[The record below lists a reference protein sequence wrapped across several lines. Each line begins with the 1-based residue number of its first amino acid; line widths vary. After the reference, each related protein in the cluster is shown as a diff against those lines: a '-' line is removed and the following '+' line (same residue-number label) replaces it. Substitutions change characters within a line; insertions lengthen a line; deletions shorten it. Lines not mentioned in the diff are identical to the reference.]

1 MNDAAG
7 WRALRAL
14 AVAAALAATLAACH
28 KAAVTP
34 AVDWA
39 AERTA
44 FIEADLRASPEFAV
58 HVGRHEYDGQV
69 ADLSRSGLDAD
80 VARLKAAVLHF
91 GAIPESALDAP
102 QRFER
107 QYLLQILEGQLFWLD
122 TVGKPFHDPVWYMNQ
137 LDPSV
142 YIVRD
147 YAPLATRL
155 TGYVGQLEQVPR
167 VLAQARANLQLPLPR
182 PHVERAIEGL
192 KGYATFFEGD
202 ARQVFAGSAGP
213 PQRAALDAATA
224 RAVAAVREFA
234 AWLEAQR
241 PAATNDFAL
250 GADRFAQMLKATE
263 GVTIPV
269 AQIKAAGEADLARN
283 RARLDAACARFLPRR
298 PLAGCLAKFRA
309 HKSPDGPVAGAQR
322 QLVELKAFLVDR
334 DVLSIP
340 GDEQSHVAEAPPYER
355 DNGAYTVIPGP
366 YEKNRDAIYYIAP
379 PDPAWTRREQ
389 QDYVMSEGILLNTSV
404 HEVWPGHFLQDL
416 HANRATSPVGSLYFS
431 YAYSEGW
438 AHYAEELMAELGLRD
453 GDPELAIAQ
462 SLDALLRDARL
473 LSAIGL
479 HTEGMTLA
487 DSERLFRERAFQ
499 DAATARQQA
508 ARGALEP
515 AYLAYTL
522 GKLMIRRLREDW
534 TATRGGRTAWKAFH
548 DELLSHGS
556 PPIPLLRRQMLGS
569 DAGPLL

>member
-1 MNDAAG
+1 VNAAAG
-7 WRALRAL
+7 WRALLPL
-14 AVAAALAATLAACH
+14 AVACTLAACH
-28 KAAVTP
+28 KAPVTP

-44 FIEADLRASPEFAV
+44 FIEADLRASPAFAV

-69 ADLSRSGLDAD
+69 GDFSRTGLERE
-80 VARLKAAVLHF
+80 VARLKAAVLRF
-91 GAIPESALDAP
+91 GAIPDSALDAP

-107 QYLLQILEGQLFWLD
+107 QYLLQIVEGQLFWLD
-122 TVGKPFHDPVWYMNQ
+122 TVGQPFHDPVWYMEQ

-142 YIVRD
+142 YVDRD

-155 TGYVGQLEQVPR
+155 TGYLGQLGQVPR

-182 PHVERAIEGL
+182 PHVERAIDGL
-192 KGYATFFEGD
+192 KSYATFFGAD
-202 ARQVFAGSAGP
+202 ARQVFAP
-213 PQRAALDAATA
+213 ITDPVQRAALDAATT
-224 RAVAAVREFA
+224 RAVAAVRDFA
-234 AWLEAQR
+234 AWLQAQL
-241 PAATNDFAL
+241 PAATDDFAL

-283 RARLDAACARFLPRR
+283 RARLEAACARFLPRR
-298 PLAGCLAKFRA
+298 PVADCIAKLRA

-322 QLVELKAFLVDR
+322 QLAELKAFLVAH
-334 DVLSIP
+334 DVVSIP
-340 GDEQSHVAEAPPYER
+340 GNEESRVAAAPAYQR
-355 DNGAYTVIPGP
+355 GYGAYTIIPGTF
-366 YEKNRDAIYYIAP
+366 EKKRDAVYYIEP

-389 QDYVMSEGILLNTSV
+389 RDYVMDEATLLNTSV
-404 HEVWPGHFLQDL
+404 HEVWPGHFLQFL
-416 HANRATSPVGSLYFS
+416 HANRSASPVGSLYDS
-431 YAYSEGW
+431 NAYAEGW
-438 AHYAEELMAELGLRD
+438 AHYAEELMAELGLRE
-453 GDPELAIAQ
+453 GDPEAAIAQ
-462 SLDALLRDARL
+462 AHDALLRDARL

-479 HTEGMTLA
+479 HTEGMTLS

-508 ARGALEP
+508 LRGALEP
-515 AYLAYTL
+515 AYLNYTL

-534 TATRGGRTAWKAFH
+534 TATRGGRAAWKAFH

>member
-1 MNDAAG
+1 MKPAAG
-7 WRALRAL
+7 WRALLSL
-14 AVAAALAATLAACH
+14 AVAAVLATTLAACH
-28 KAAVTP
+28 KAPVTP

-44 FIEADLRASPEFAV
+44 FIEADLRASPGFAV
-58 HVGRHEYDGQV
+58 HAGRHEYDGQV
-69 ADLSRSGLDAD
+69 GDFSRAGLERE
-80 VARLKAAVLHF
+80 VARLKAALLHF

-122 TVGKPFHDPVWYMNQ
+122 TVGQPYHDPVWYMDQ

-142 YIVRD
+142 YTDRD

-155 TGYVGQLEQVPR
+155 AGYVGQLEQVPR

-182 PHVERAIEGL
+182 PQVERAIAGL
-192 KGYATFFEGD
+192 AGYATFFEGD

-213 PQRAALDAATA
+213 PQRAALDAATT
-224 RAVAAVREFA
+224 RAVSAVREFA
-234 AWLEAQR
+234 AWLQAQL
-241 PAATNDFAL
+241 PAATDDFAL

-298 PLAGCLAKFRA
+298 PVVDCIAKLRA

-322 QLVELKAFLVDR
+322 QLAELKAFLVAR
-334 DVLSIP
+334 DVISIP
-340 GDEQSHVAEAPPYER
+340 GNEESRVAEAPPYQR
-355 DNGAYTVIPGP
+355 DNGAYTIIPGP
-366 YEKNRDAIYYIAP
+366 FEKKRDAVYYIAP
-379 PDPAWTRREQ
+379 PDPAWSRKEQ
-389 QDYVMSEGILLNTSV
+389 QDYIPDEATLLNTSV
-404 HEVWPGHFLQDL
+404 HEVWPGHFLQFL
-416 HANRATSPVGSLYFS
+416 HANRSASPIGSLYDSNAFT
-431 YAYSEGW
+431 EGW
-438 AHYAEELMAELGLRD
+438 AHYAEELMAELGLRE
-453 GDPELAIAQ
+453 GEPEAAIAQ
-462 SLDALLRDARL
+462 AQDALLRDARL

-487 DSERLFRERAFQ
+487 DSERLFRERALQ
-499 DAATARQQA
+499 DAGTARQQA
-508 ARGALEP
+508 VRGALEP
-515 AYLAYTL
+515 VYLNYTL
-522 GKLMIRRLREDW
+522 GKLMIHRLREDW
-534 TATRGGRTAWKAFH
+534 TATRGGRAAWKAFH